1 MGPKRKAAQLTRINN
16 NEPIRAKNAAKKAK
30 SKIDEDVE
38 NEPLPS
44 GPSSLCS
51 RNRVRPPAH
60 LVGVLQGHG
69 HGLVGHFNLERFS
82 RLPIIEEISHYG
94 VFKSVTP
101 FDTRT
106 TSLAW
111 HPSSPSLCA
120 VGSKWGDIMLW
131 NYQAD
136 NFQNLEPGRGP
147 GGSILAMKFDIE
159 NDCRLYTCSIDGKMA
174 VQDFVGQK
182 SRVFLSTD
190 DWEHWYTSFD
200 VSFTGGTVITG
211 DNKGFVTLMT
221 KDGEV
226 VWRSRLHPK
235 KVTNLQ
241 FSPREPYLL
250 ISTSVD
256 NSVKVWDI
264 RNIKDRKSAL
274 ASLEHDKP
282 VNSAYFNPVNGTRL
296 LTTDQHSQLRVYR
309 SPHWDLER
317 LIPHPHRQ
325 FQHLTP
331 IKATWHPLAD
341 IVLAGRYPHDQ
352 FPGYEAGEQ
361 RSVDFIDPDDGKM
374 LFQLTQPGM
383 NNIISLN
390 LFSPSGDAMLS
401 GMSSTVLIW
410 KPKPKFEMDE
420 KLYKETE
427 SNIKDLMVEEWPEHR
442 PKRAKNKKKTRT

>member
-1 MGPKRKAAQLTRINN
+1 MGPKRKATNLNHNN
-16 NEPIRAKNAAKKAK
+16 NNHNHVTTSK
-30 SKIDEDVE
+30 SKKKTPALDV
-38 NEPLPS
+38 NDLDQPQASTS
-44 GPSSLCS
+44 GFS
-51 RNRVRPPAH
+51 NRVRDPTH
-60 LVGVLQGHG
+60 LVGVLQGHN
-69 HGLVGHFNLERFS
+69 HGLMPNFNLERLS
-82 RLPIIEEISHYG
+82 RVPIIEEISHFG

-101 FDTRT
+101 FDTRV

-111 HPSSPSLCA
+111 HPSSPTLCA

-136 NFQNLEPGRGP
+136 NLQNLEPGRGP

-317 LIPHPHRQ
+317 IIPHPHRQ
-325 FQHLTP
+325 FQHITP

-341 IVLAGRYPHDQ
+341 IVLAGRYPHDE

-361 RSVDFIDPDDGKM
+361 RSVDFFDPDDGKI
-374 LFQLTQPGM
+374 LLQLTQPGM
-383 NNIISLN
+383 SKIISLN
-390 LFSPSGDAMLS
+390 LFSPSGDVMLS
-401 GMSSTVLIW
+401 GMASTVLIW
-410 KPKPKFEMDE
+410 KPKPRFEMDE
-420 KLYKETE
+420 KMYKETQT
-427 SNIKDLMVEEWPEHR
+427 NIKDLMVQEWPEHC